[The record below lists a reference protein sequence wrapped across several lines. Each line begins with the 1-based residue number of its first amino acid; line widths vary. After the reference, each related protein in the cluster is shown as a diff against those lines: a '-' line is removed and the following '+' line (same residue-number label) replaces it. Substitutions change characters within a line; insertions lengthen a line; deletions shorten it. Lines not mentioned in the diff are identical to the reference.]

1 MLNKICSS
9 KADGANRVI
18 EIGNEEKTEPMSEDR
33 ETELVMETTKN
44 RQVFKSVM
52 LMREFMKRNQIKR
65 SKIILDLINQS
76 ETVTLDLNDV
86 RHVSKETL
94 SIKSK
99 IQYNEQ
105 QPTKI
110 FKIAKY
116 SNILTALKIS
126 PHFVANTHSMQIVE
140 ASSSKKKHKKAKRT
154 KRQTKRTPV
163 RIYGFSSPEV
173 KKLGS
178 VLFKWNSFA
187 WKHKSFTD

>member
-44 RQVFKSVM
+44 RQVFNSVM

-140 ASSSKKKHKKAKRT
+140 ASSSKKNTKKRNGPNA
-154 KRQTKRTPV
+154 RQKGHR
-163 RIYGFSSPEV
+163 S
-173 KKLGS
+173 
-178 VLFKWNSFA
+178 
-187 WKHKSFTD
+187 